1 MATRIPSCAKPV
13 TAVLLAFMAT
23 AAVLVAPTGLQ
34 AAETPRRGGVLLA
47 VIGADPPSLDPH
59 QESTFANIQLVAPL
73 YSTLVQID
81 PYNFPKIIGD
91 LATEWRITPDGLT
104 YTFKIRQ
111 GVRFHDGSPLT
122 AADVKAT
129 YDKIVSP
136 PEGVRSVRKNAYTAV
151 ARIETPDP
159 STVVFKLKF
168 PSASLLDNL
177 ASPWNVI
184 FPKKYLD
191 KDPNH
196 FKTNVVGSGPFKFKS
211 YTRGSTFEGERNPD
225 YFVKG
230 RPYLDGY
237 KFFISP
243 ETSVRAAAIRSGRA
257 YIEFRDLPNAEV
269 DAIRKQLG
277 DKVAVQT
284 TAVTGQWGIAIN
296 NTAKPFNDVRVRK
309 ALTLGFDRYTGGKVL
324 QTLTGLRDVGGLMR
338 PGSEWAMPEAEL
350 QKLPGFWKD
359 AEKSRAEARRLL
371 TEAGYP
377 NGLKV
382 VVKNRNV
389 KLPYQDFAVFLIQE
403 WRKIGIEA
411 ENRPL
416 ETAAWFADGQDTGN
430 FELIIAP
437 TVEFMDDPDQF
448 LGRYVTGST
457 QNWGRFSDP
466 RIDDLF
472 SRQARSLDSAERKKA
487 ITDLQKVVLENA
499 YYMPGLWWTR
509 NVVHWAKL
517 KNYVAPPSHYTN
529 QKLQDVWL
537 SED

>member
-1 MATRIPSCAKPV
+1 MATGIRRHR
-13 TAVLLAFMAT
+13 TLFTL
-23 AAVLVAPTGLQ
+23 VLVALLVASAVVATSAAVQ

-59 QESTFANIQLVAPL
+59 QESTFANIELVAPL
-73 YSTLVQID
+73 YSTLVQLD
-81 PYNFPKIIGD
+81 PYRYPKIIGD
-91 LATEWRITPDGLT
+91 AASEWKIAPDGLT

-111 GVRFHDGSPLT
+111 GIRFHDGSPLT

-129 YDKIVSP
+129 YDKIVFP
-136 PEGVRSVRKNAYTAV
+136 PPGVRSVRKNAYTAV
-151 ARIETPDP
+151 ERVEAPDP
-159 STVVFKLKF
+159 GTVVFKLKF

-191 KDPNH
+191 KDPNY
-196 FKTNVVGSGPFKFKS
+196 FKTNIVGSGPFKFKS

-225 YFVKG
+225 YFVKD

-257 YIEFRDLPNAEV
+257 YIEFRDLPDAEV
-269 DAIRKQLG
+269 EGIRKQLG
-277 DKVAVQT
+277 DKVVVQHT
-284 TAVTGQWGIAIN
+284 PMTGQWGIAIN
-296 NTAKPFNDVRVRK
+296 NSAKPFNDVRVRK
-309 ALTLGFDRYTGGKVL
+309 ALTLGVDRYTMGKVL
-324 QTLTGLRDVGGLMR
+324 RTLTGLSLVGGLMR
-338 PGSEWAMPEAEL
+338 PGSEWAMPEADLE
-350 QKLPGFWKD
+350 KLPGYWRD
-359 AEKSRAEARRLL
+359 AEKSRAEAKRLL
-371 TEAGYP
+371 AEAGYP

-382 VVKNRNV
+382 TLKNRNV

-403 WRKIGIEA
+403 WRKIGVEVTH
-411 ENRPL
+411 RPL
-416 ETAAWFADGQDTGN
+416 ETAAWFSDGQDTGN
-430 FELIIAP
+430 FELIVSP

-448 LGRYVTGST
+448 LGRYATGST

-472 SRQARSLDSAERKKA
+472 SRQARALDPLERKRLIIELDK
-487 ITDLQKVVLENA
+487 ILLENA

-509 NVVHWAKL
+509 NLVHWAKV
-517 KNYVAPPSHYTN
+517 KNYVAPPNHYTN

-537 SED
+537 AED